1 MRTQWVRRLG
11 AAMLVL
17 ALAACGGGGG
27 GSSGQSGPMVTV
39 DRTSL
44 QFVGFVGNSLPA
56 QTINVTLVN
65 AGSEGPYYGTAISNQ
80 PGQLSADFEASS
92 SNSATI
98 TFQPLVN
105 TTGTAPGNVTLELCT
120 DSACAHVVWSQSI
133 SYTITTFSIANT
145 ALSFGGDEGVTSAPQ
160 TIAISPV
167 DSAHLLAIASSA
179 PWLVA
184 TNNASS
190 IVATASGT
198 GMTAGSYSADITIA
212 IGTQPGA
219 ATITVP
225 VSFSIASGIVP
236 PAATSIDLTATTATS
251 ALSGVGSI
259 SFRAAPNA
267 WTAVSDASW
276 LVLDT
281 PAGAGAGTLAWHV
294 DPTKVVSIPNW
305 SSVIA
310 NVHVSATG
318 YSDVTTTITLNKKLP
333 EIYTTQPSTVAA
345 GSTSTLSVTG
355 RGLSQLADGTRV
367 HVGSVGGTS
376 LTAVI
381 TSDTNAILYVPA
393 LAAGPQQISVT
404 NDAGLATQTAML
416 AAATPGSLHY
426 ATVANAGEKR
436 SALFD
441 PSRNAVYAV
450 NLTQNT
456 LVRYRLVGSTWQVDG
471 KPVASIGDMAMTP
484 DRSTLLVG
492 SGTNLLA
499 IDPDTLATTSTYAA
513 SGSLVPGPYFTKGL
527 AVTSDLRVWFGGDQW
542 SSMTYF
548 DILHQSFGTQSL
560 GSLGTNG
567 MLYSPNF
574 YAPWAGSQMIVA
586 NMVLDPPLPNEVY
599 DATRQSISSPSGEP
613 TIYNGVSLSGDGSL
627 ALVDDLSLYRTV
639 DWSLVGTAQVPA
651 TAIGLGTVLSTDGKR
666 IYEPIT
672 ANNNTLVVD
681 HINVYDTSN
690 VTPGSSSFAVVGQI
704 AVTDQALDCGIQPAY
719 GCGIR
724 GTLFLSPLGDTL
736 FWVGNQRLVV
746 IPIPSAMSGIQSAHA
761 GIAKAHLRAH

>member
-1 MRTQWVRRLG
+1 MQSNWVRRLG
-11 AAMLVL
+11 AAMLVS
-17 ALAACGGGGG
+17 ALTACGGGGG
-27 GSSGQSGPMVTV
+27 GSTHSGPTVTV
-39 DRTSL
+39 DRTSM
-44 QFVGFVGNSLPA
+44 QFAGFAGNPLPA
-56 QTINVTLVN
+56 QTINITLVN
-65 AGSEGPYYGTAISNQ
+65 EGNEGPYYGTAISNQ
-80 PGQLSADFEASS
+80 SGQLSADFEPSS

-105 TTGTAPGNVTLELCT
+105 TTGTASGNVTLELCT

-133 SYTITTFSIANT
+133 SYTIATFSVANT
-145 ALSFGGDEGVTSAPQ
+145 ALSFSGGEGATSASQ
-160 TIAISPV
+160 SIAISPA
-167 DSAHLLAIASSA
+167 DSAHLLMIASSA

-198 GMTAGSYSADITIA
+198 GMTAGSYSADITITA
-212 IGTQPGA
+212 GTQPGA

-236 PAATSIDLTATTATS
+236 PTATSIDLTATTATS
-251 ALSGVGSI
+251 ALSGAGSI
-259 SFRAAPNA
+259 AFTAAPAA

-281 PAGAGAGTLAWHV
+281 PAGAGAGTLAWHI
-294 DPTKVVSIPNW
+294 DPTKVASIPNW
-305 SSVIA
+305 SSVVA
-310 NVHVSATG
+310 NVRVSAAG
-318 YSDVTTTITLNKKLP
+318 YSDVTTTTTLNKKLP
-333 EIYTTQPSTVAA
+333 EIYTTLPSTVAA
-345 GSTSTLSVTG
+345 GSASTLRVTG
-355 RGLSQLADGTRV
+355 RGLSQLGDGTRF
-367 HVGSVGGTS
+367 HIGSVGGSS

-381 TSDTNAILYVPA
+381 TSDTSAIVYVPA
-393 LAAGPQQISVT
+393 LAAGPQQISVA
-404 NDAGLATQTAML
+404 NDAGLATNTAML
-416 AAATPGSLHY
+416 AAATPGSLSY
-426 ATVANAGEKR
+426 ATVANTGEKR

-441 PSRNAVYAV
+441 SSRNTVYAV

-456 LVRYRLVGSTWQVDG
+456 LVRYRLVGSAWQVDG

-484 DRSTLLVG
+484 DRRTLLVG

-513 SGSLVPGPYFTKGL
+513 GGSLVPGLYFTKGL

-560 GSLGTNG
+560 GSLGSNG

-574 YAPWAGSQMIVA
+574 YAAWAGSQMIVA
-586 NMVLDPPLPNEVY
+586 NQVLSPPLANEVY

-613 TIYNGVSLSGDGSL
+613 TIYYGASLSGDGSL
-627 ALVDDLSLYRTV
+627 ALVDDLSLYRTA

-672 ANNNTLVVD
+672 ANNNSLVVD

-690 VTPGSSSFAVVGQI
+690 VTPGTSSFAVVGQI
-704 AVTDQALDCGIQPAY
+704 AVTDQALDCGSQPAY
-719 GCGIR
+719 GCGVR

-746 IPIPSAMSGIQSAHA
+746 IPIPSAMSGIQSAQA